1 MTTYRQESRPM
12 IYRTIRGI
20 GRAALSIFFREI
32 ELRHGERVPR
42 TGPVVFVAN
51 HPNSIMDAFVIGV
64 AIPRKVNY
72 IGHSGLFRN
81 VLADRFLRSC
91 GVIPIIRQGELS
103 DKFQDNTASFEACFQ
118 TLEKGETIG
127 IFPEGTSDMLRT
139 VKKLKTG
146 AARIILEAER
156 RNGYSLGVHVIPL
169 GLYFFSRSRFRS
181 RILINVGEPI
191 DMAAFFKLNETDNPA
206 AVLSLTSRI
215 QENLSQLTIHLQ
227 HVELDDLVR
236 DVEVIYKDE
245 LVQNLPRPAQPVSPN
260 VEKFF
265 ATQKI
270 AAAVEYFN
278 ERAPDRVKAFRD
290 RVDAYNRK
298 LRALHIHDGM
308 LQENLRLADAF
319 RRSLGRML
327 LALPG
332 LPFALYGMINNFIPH
347 QIAIYWAKKFLHERT
362 KILTALLFA
371 GGPAFIGFYGI
382 QMYTVYYFFGLW
394 PSIAYFVSLPVT
406 GLFALAYIKELRA
419 ERDLIMLGVLLLT
432 HRSVLHRMRRERR
445 LLIEDMNRYR
455 DEFLKSTA
463 QA

>member
-1 MTTYRQESRPM
+1 MSVYRLESRPL
-12 IYRTIRGI
+12 IYRMIRGI
-20 GRAALSIFFREI
+20 GRVVLSIFFREI
-32 ELRHGERVPR
+32 EVRHGDRIPR

-81 VLADRFLRSC
+81 AIADRFLRSC
-91 GVIPIIRQGELS
+91 GVIPVIRQGEAS
-103 DKFQDNTASFEACFQ
+103 DKYQDNTASFEACFQ
-118 TLEKGETIG
+118 ALEKGETIG
-127 IFPEGTSDMLRT
+127 IFPEGTSDMLRM

-146 AARIILEAER
+146 AARIILETER
-156 RNGYSLGVHVIPL
+156 RNGYSLGVHVVPL

-191 DMAAFFKLNETDNPA
+191 DLAPFFKLNETDNPS
-206 AVLSLTSRI
+206 AVQSLTTKL
-215 QENLSQLTIHLQ
+215 QEELSQLTIHLQ

-245 LVQNLPRPAQPVSPN
+245 LLQSLPRPDQPVSSN
-260 VEKFF
+260 AEKFF

-278 ERAPDRVKAFRD
+278 TRAPDRVRVFRE

-308 LQENLRLADAF
+308 LQENLRLVTAF

-327 LALPG
+327 MALPG
-332 LPFALYGMINNFIPH
+332 LPFALYGMVNNFFPH

-371 GGPAFIGFYGI
+371 GGPAFLGFYGI
-382 QMYTVYYFFGLW
+382 QSYAVYHVFGVW
-394 PSIAYFVSLPVT
+394 PSIAYFISLPIT
-406 GLFALAYIKELRA
+406 GLFALAYIKALRA
-419 ERDLIMLGVLLLT
+419 ERDLIMLAILLLT

-455 DEFLKSTA
+455 DEFLKTTV
-463 QA
+463 QV